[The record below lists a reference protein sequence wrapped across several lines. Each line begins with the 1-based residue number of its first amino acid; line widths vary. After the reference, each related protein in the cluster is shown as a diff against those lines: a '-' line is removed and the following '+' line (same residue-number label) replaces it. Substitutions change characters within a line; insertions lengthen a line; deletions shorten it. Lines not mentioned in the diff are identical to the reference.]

1 MNKSWLAVPFIGVAL
16 IAVALSVFETDV
28 LYRVQEQS
36 LFLHTP
42 LYFRQC
48 MVTSGGLLSWMGTF
62 LTQFFYY
69 PVWGVMLLCLCWAAL
84 VALLLVVFRIPARW
98 AVVALIP
105 VVLLLIANVDLGYWI
120 FYLKLR
126 GYYFVA
132 TLGTLVAVAL
142 TGCYRWLAAHGSSLS
157 IAFLI
162 VSVAVGYPLFGFYA
176 LLAAV
181 MMAVVSWRIMQKRSM
196 ALATSSIAGVFV
208 IDVPIVYYHTFFH
221 ETNIVNIWWT
231 ALPVFRYNEVNC
243 PAYNIP
249 YVLLVVSL
257 LLMSAFYRPTRDPG
271 SQGDRYVT
279 TSEDAVR
286 IPVPLT
292 ATVLL
297 MVALVAATIVF
308 WNKDSNFRLEQSMS
322 RAISQLQWERVVTLS
337 ADADNPTR
345 DICMMRN
352 LALFRLGR
360 QGDEMYHYPDGNC
373 EPRAPFPV
381 RIVHTDGKMLY
392 MNYGLVNF
400 CYRWCIE
407 DGVKYGWDVATLH
420 SLVKCSLLTGEK
432 AAARK
437 FISLLR
443 KTMFCQDACARYE
456 NLLRNPRQML
466 NDPELAPILMM
477 QKNDDD
483 YLSSDNADIEQ
494 FLLNHFVSA
503 RSSNP
508 VYQEQSLLAALQMR
522 NPQLFW
528 MQFYQYTELHPGE
541 QVPVHYQEA
550 ACLFGRL
557 SDQVDTSHMPFDKE
571 VVRRCDEFMAVMDK
585 RQGQSDD
592 AMAAALYDRFHD
604 TYFYHYFFKE

>member
-243 PAYNIP
+243 PAYYIP
-249 YVLLVVSL
+249 YVLLVLSL
-257 LLMSAFYRPTRDPG
+257 LLMSAFYRPCG

-279 TSEDAVR
+279 TSADAVR

-297 MVALVAATIVF
+297 MVALVASTIVF

-322 RAISQLQWERVVTLS
+322 RAISQQQWERVVALS
-337 ADADNPTR
+337 ADADHPTR

-360 QGDEMYHYPDGNC
+360 QGDEMYHYPDGNS
-373 EPRAPFPV
+373 EPRAPFPI

>member
-1 MNKSWLAVPFIGVAL
+1 MEWKNRLLSKTWLATPFGGVAL

-42 LYFRQC
+42 LFFRQC
-48 MVTSGGLLSWMGTF
+48 MVTSGGLLSWMGAF

-69 PVWGVMLLCLCWAAL
+69 PVCGVLLLSLCWAAL
-84 VALLLVVFRIPARW
+84 VALLLAVFRIPARW
-98 AVVALIP
+98 SVVALVP

-120 FYLKLR
+120 FFLKLR
-126 GYYFVA
+126 GYYYVA

-142 TGCYRWLAAHGSSLS
+142 TGCFRWLAVHHSRLSMPFLVLCVSL
-157 IAFLI
+157 
-162 VSVAVGYPLFGFYA
+162 GYPLFGFYA
-176 LLAAV
+176 LLSAV
-181 MMAVVSWRIMQKRSM
+181 LMAVVSWRVGQKRRM
-196 ALATSSIAGVFV
+196 ACVTTLLALCSIVA
-208 IDVPIVYYHTFFH
+208 VPVAYYYTCFH

-231 ALPVFRYNEVNC
+231 ALPVFRHNEVNC
-243 PAYNIP
+243 PAYHIP

-257 LLMSAFYRPTRDPG
+257 LLMSAFYRPLRDAAKPNH
-271 SQGDRYVT
+271 SRTAYHK
-279 TSEDAVR
+279 
-286 IPVPLT
+286 PLT
-292 ATVLL
+292 AL
-297 MVALVAATIVF
+297 MLVVMLVAIIVF
-308 WNKDSNFRLEQSMS
+308 WNKDNNFRREQSMS
-322 RAISQLQWERVVTLS
+322 RAIGQQDWEQVIALS

-360 QGDEMYHYPDGNC
+360 QGDEMYHYPDGNSQ
-373 EPRAPFPV
+373 PGAPFPV

-392 MNYGLVNF
+392 LNYGLVNF

-407 DGVKYGWDVATLH
+407 DGVKYGWDAATLH
-420 SLVKCSLLTGEK
+420 NLVKCSLLTGEK

-443 KTMFCQDACARYE
+443 KTTFHRDACGRYE

-466 NDPELAPILMM
+466 DDPELAPILMM
-477 QKNDDD
+477 QKNDDN

-494 FLLNHFVSA
+494 FMLTHFVSA
-503 RSSNP
+503 RSNSP
-508 VYQEQSLLAALQMR
+508 VYQEQSLLAALQLY
-522 NPQLFW
+522 NQQLFW
-528 MQFYQYTELHPGE
+528 IQFYQYTELHPGE

-550 ACLFGRL
+550 ACLFGRI
-557 SDQVDTSHMPFDKE
+557 SDKVDTSRMPFDKE

-604 TYFYHYFFKE
+604 TYFYHYFFN